1 MAKQSGLAERTD
13 ATLSVSDEPSEHLST
28 EPVPPEEPVTPPK
41 ETPPAP
47 PPGVPEPP
55 SEVPP
60 ETPPDVPQPPGEVP
74 PAPPPEV
81 PLESS
86 DGLIAGNV

>member
-1 MAKQSGLAERTD
+1 MAKQSKLAERTG
-13 ATLSVSDEPSEHLST
+13 AALSADGEPF
-28 EPVPPEEPVTPPK
+28 EPVPSEEPVTPPK

-47 PPGVPEPP
+47 PPGFPEPP